1 MGVGGGF
8 IMVPMMVY
16 LLRMPAHV
24 AVGTDL
30 FQILFTCAGAT
41 IMQAT
46 TNHTVDLVLALFLA
60 TGSTIGAQIGARLSR
75 LLRGEQLMIILGDF
89 GACGHAEDGHQR
101 HPLPGQP
108 AERGWHAR
116 RPETSSRLRGCAP
129 VAVEEI
135 DHMGMTRNRDVA
147 ALGFLLTV
155 LTIAIPGTAA
165 AQVSALSVK
174 VSPEAI
180 QMGAF
185 YNGAKMRIEGT
196 APSGS
201 QVLVVIR
208 GEEHDELFNKKGRA
222 GPIWVNTDRIH
233 VAFTPSLFLS
243 FSSTDVTA
251 LLDPT
256 SIEAYQL
263 DEQAIK
269 NRLACRSH
277 CKCDTTVRHHTRSG
291 AIAQCA
297 GVEPDPRYRELIR
310 SYYLALKTREGRYQT
325 HSDAVRMTNAVLNAT
340 ADDSRYSL
348 DFDWPRSAPPGSYQ
362 VEVYACKNRLVVGSN
377 DGAAPSR

>member
-1 MGVGGGF
+1 
-8 IMVPMMVY
+8 
-16 LLRMPAHV
+16 
-24 AVGTDL
+24 
-30 FQILFTCAGAT
+30 
-41 IMQAT
+41 
-46 TNHTVDLVLALFLA
+46 
-60 TGSTIGAQIGARLSR
+60 
-75 LLRGEQLMIILGDF
+75 
-89 GACGHAEDGHQR
+89 
-101 HPLPGQP
+101 
-108 AERGWHAR
+108 
-116 RPETSSRLRGCAP
+116 
-129 VAVEEI
+129 
-135 DHMGMTRNRDVA
+135 MGMTRDRGVA
-147 ALGFLLTV
+147 ALGFLLAA
-155 LTIAIPGTAA
+155 LTIAVPATAA
-165 AQVSALSVK
+165 AQVSAPSSALSVK

-208 GEEHDELFNKKGRA
+208 GEEHDELFNKKGRV

-243 FSSTDVTA
+243 FSSADVTA
-251 LLDPT
+251 LLDPA

-297 GVEPDPRYRELIR
+297 GVEPDPQYQELIR

-340 ADDSRYSL
+340 ADDSRYRV

-362 VEVYACKNRLVVGSN
+362 VEVYACKNRSVAARTTALLQVVEVGFPAQMAALASGRPWAYGLVAVLGAILAGFTIDALTIRLRRRSWRKPRGKDRGSV
-377 DGAAPSR
+377 DLSGPEPGSPDEAVPEPELEREPTHHT

>member
-1 MGVGGGF
+1 
-8 IMVPMMVY
+8 
-16 LLRMPAHV
+16 
-24 AVGTDL
+24 
-30 FQILFTCAGAT
+30 
-41 IMQAT
+41 
-46 TNHTVDLVLALFLA
+46 
-60 TGSTIGAQIGARLSR
+60 
-75 LLRGEQLMIILGDF
+75 
-89 GACGHAEDGHQR
+89 
-101 HPLPGQP
+101 
-108 AERGWHAR
+108 
-116 RPETSSRLRGCAP
+116 
-129 VAVEEI
+129 
-135 DHMGMTRNRDVA
+135 MGMTRDTGVA
-147 ALGFLLTV
+147 ALGFLLAA
-155 LTIAIPGTAA
+155 LTIAVPARAA

-243 FSSTDVTA
+243 FSGADVTA
-251 LLDPT
+251 FLDPT

-291 AIAQCA
+291 AIAKCA

-325 HSDAVRMTNAVLNAT
+325 HSDAVRMTNAGLNAT
-340 ADDSRYSL
+340 ADDSHYRL

-362 VEVYACKNRLVVGSN
+362 VEVYACKNRSVAARTTALLQVVEVGFPAQM
-377 DGAAPSR
+377 AALSGGHPTAYGLLAVLAAIVAGFTIDALTVRLRRRSWRKPRPKDRAKVDLSGPEPAHPAEALADQGHEREPVHHT

>member
-1 MGVGGGF
+1 MRLTRKRVG
-8 IMVPMMVY
+8 
-16 LLRMPAHV
+16 
-24 AVGTDL
+24 
-30 FQILFTCAGAT
+30 
-41 IMQAT
+41 
-46 TNHTVDLVLALFLA
+46 
-60 TGSTIGAQIGARLSR
+60 
-75 LLRGEQLMIILGDF
+75 
-89 GACGHAEDGHQR
+89 
-101 HPLPGQP
+101 
-108 AERGWHAR
+108 
-116 RPETSSRLRGCAP
+116 
-129 VAVEEI
+129 
-135 DHMGMTRNRDVA
+135 A
-147 ALGFLLTV
+147 ALAFLLPV
-155 LTIAIPGTAA
+155 LTIAVPRTAA
-165 AQVSALSVK
+165 AQVSALSSALSVK

-208 GEEHDELFNKKGRA
+208 GEEHDELFNKKGRV

-243 FSSTDVTA
+243 FSGADVTA
-251 LLDPT
+251 FLDPA

-269 NRLACRSH
+269 NRLASRSH

-291 AIAQCA
+291 AIAKCA
-297 GVEPDPRYRELIR
+297 GVEPDPHYQELIR

-325 HSDAVRMTNAVLNAT
+325 HTDAVRMTNAGLNAT
-340 ADDSRYSL
+340 ADDSRYRL

-362 VEVYACKNRLVVGSN
+362 VEVYACKNRQVAARTTTLLQVVEVGFPAQMAALASGRPWAYGLVAVL
-377 DGAAPSR
+377 GAILAGFTIDALTIRLRRRSWGKPGPRASGNSDLSEPGNPTEAVAEPELEREPTHHT

>member
-1 MGVGGGF
+1 MG
-8 IMVPMMVY
+8 MM
-16 LLRMPAHV
+16 RNRCV
-24 AVGTDL
+24 AVL
-30 FQILFTCAGAT
+30 
-41 IMQAT
+41 
-46 TNHTVDLVLALFLA
+46 
-60 TGSTIGAQIGARLSR
+60 GS
-75 LLRGEQLMIILGDF
+75 F
-89 GACGHAEDGHQR
+89 
-101 HPLPGQP
+101 
-108 AERGWHAR
+108 
-116 RPETSSRLRGCAP
+116 
-129 VAVEEI
+129 
-135 DHMGMTRNRDVA
+135 
-147 ALGFLLTV
+147 LTV

-208 GEEHDELFNKKGRA
+208 GEEHDELFNKKGRV

-233 VAFTPSLFLS
+233 IAFTPSLFLS
-243 FSSTDVTA
+243 FSSADVTT

-269 NRLACRSH
+269 NRLASRSH

-291 AIAQCA
+291 AIARCA

-325 HSDAVRMTNAVLNAT
+325 HTHAVRMTNAVLHGSAG
-340 ADDSRYSL
+340 DSGYSV

-362 VEVYACKNRLVVGSN
+362 VEVYACKNRSVVGQTTALLRVVEVGFPEQMATLS
-377 DGAAPSR
+377 GTHPTAYGLIAVLAAILAGFMIDALTIRLRRRSGRKPPPMARGSADLSEPAKPAEALEEHAPEPEPAHHT

>member
-1 MGVGGGF
+1 MGLIRDRG
-8 IMVPMMVY
+8 
-16 LLRMPAHV
+16 
-24 AVGTDL
+24 AV
-30 FQILFTCAGAT
+30 
-41 IMQAT
+41 
-46 TNHTVDLVLALFLA
+46 
-60 TGSTIGAQIGARLSR
+60 
-75 LLRGEQLMIILGDF
+75 
-89 GACGHAEDGHQR
+89 
-101 HPLPGQP
+101 
-108 AERGWHAR
+108 
-116 RPETSSRLRGCAP
+116 
-129 VAVEEI
+129 
-135 DHMGMTRNRDVA
+135 

-155 LTIAIPGTAA
+155 LMIAIPGTAA

-180 QMGAF
+180 HMGAF
-185 YNGAKMRIEGT
+185 YNGAKVRIEGA

-208 GEEHDELFNKKGRA
+208 GEEHDELFNKKGRV

-243 FSSTDVTA
+243 FSGADVTT

-269 NRLACRSH
+269 NRLASRSH

-291 AIAQCA
+291 AIAHCA

-325 HSDAVRMTNAVLNAT
+325 HLDAVRMVNP
-340 ADDSRYSL
+340 ADGDTRYSVDL
-348 DFDWPRSAPPGSYQ
+348 DWPRSAPPGSYQ
-362 VEVYACKNRLVVGSN
+362 VEVYACKNRTVLARTTAPLQVVEVGFPARMAMLSSEHATGYGLIAVLAAVIAGFAI
-377 DGAAPSR
+377 DGLTVRLRRRSGGPRPKGGAKFKLPRPEPAEPATPLSDDATEREPVHHT